1 MEAALRRVLESYTQ
15 KDIEDFKSQ
24 LETAQRELDDL
35 RAKHPDWQ
43 DEINKIVLGINSD
56 GSVATEQAF
65 EDLDHLIGRS
75 RVALNHAEASS
86 KVARANLLYPFN
98 VAKAAPLLYAA
109 AELAGDNFNY
119 WMLCGRA
126 QVKLGMLSQA
136 QQAFETAKAVA
147 KKRNPQGRE
156 YAGVLTDLGDVHV
169 AQGDIPAALIAY
181 QEDLEIAH
189 TLSQQD
195 PRNAE
200 WQQDLAV
207 SRAKMTMID
216 AENVRDHWA
225 KVVEI
230 LSDMQSRGVL
240 LPGDVHKLEY
250 ARDQL
255 GLD

>member
-1 MEAALRRVLESYTQ
+1 
-15 KDIEDFKSQ
+15 
-24 LETAQRELDDL
+24 
-35 RAKHPDWQ
+35 
-43 DEINKIVLGINSD
+43 
-56 GSVATEQAF
+56 
-65 EDLDHLIGRS
+65 
-75 RVALNHAEASS
+75 
-86 KVARANLLYPFN
+86 
-98 VAKAAPLLYAA
+98 
-109 AELAGDNFNY
+109 
-119 WMLCGRA
+119 
-126 QVKLGMLSQA
+126 MLSQA
-136 QQAFETAKAVA
+136 EQAFETAKAVA

-181 QEDLEIAH
+181 QEGLGIRR
-189 TLSQQD
+189 TLIQQD

>member
-1 MEAALRRVLESYTQ
+1 M
-15 KDIEDFKSQ
+15 
-24 LETAQRELDDL
+24 
-35 RAKHPDWQ
+35 
-43 DEINKIVLGINSD
+43 
-56 GSVATEQAF
+56 
-65 EDLDHLIGRS
+65 
-75 RVALNHAEASS
+75 
-86 KVARANLLYPFN
+86 
-98 VAKAAPLLYAA
+98 
-109 AELAGDNFNY
+109 
-119 WMLCGRA
+119 
-126 QVKLGMLSQA
+126 
-136 QQAFETAKAVA
+136 
-147 KKRNPQGRE
+147 
-156 YAGVLTDLGDVHV
+156 HV

-200 WQQDLAV
+200 WQQDLEV

>member
-1 MEAALRRVLESYTQ
+1 MESYTQ
-15 KDIEDFKSQ
+15 KDFEDFKSQ

-65 EDLDHLIGRS
+65 EDLDNLIGQS

-109 AELAGDNFNY
+109 AELARDNFNY

-147 KKRNPQGRE
+147 KNENPQGRE
-156 YAGVLTDLGDVHV
+156 YAGGLTDLGDVHV

-189 TLSQQD
+189 TLTQQD

-216 AENVRDHWA
+216 AENVRDHLA
-225 KVVEI
+225 KVVDI

-240 LPGDVHKLEY
+240 LPGDVQYLNY

-255 GLD
+255 GAD

>member
-1 MEAALRRVLESYTQ
+1 MESYTQ
-15 KDIEDFKSQ
+15 KDFEDFKSQ

-35 RAKHPDWQ
+35 RAKHPEWQ

-56 GSVATEQAF
+56 GPEATEQGF
-65 EDLDHLIGRS
+65 EDLDHLIGQN

-147 KKRNPQGRE
+147 KNENPQGRE
-156 YAGVLTDLGDVHV
+156 YAGGLTDLGDVHV

-181 QEDLEIAH
+181 QEGLGIRR
-189 TLSQQD
+189 TLIQQD

-216 AENVRDHWA
+216 AENARDHWA

-230 LSDMQSRGVL
+230 LSDMHSRGVL

>member
-1 MEAALRRVLESYTQ
+1 M
-15 KDIEDFKSQ
+15 
-24 LETAQRELDDL
+24 
-35 RAKHPDWQ
+35 
-43 DEINKIVLGINSD
+43 
-56 GSVATEQAF
+56 
-65 EDLDHLIGRS
+65 
-75 RVALNHAEASS
+75 ALNHAEASS

-147 KKRNPQGRE
+147 KKRNPHGRE

-181 QEDLEIAH
+181 QEGLGIRR
-189 TLSQQD
+189 TLIQQD

-216 AENVRDHWA
+216 AENARDHWA

-230 LSDMQSRGVL
+230 LSDMQSRGDL